1 MRGVPVSRPSWSYRF
16 PPAKWRGPDEVGSFP
31 AKPYPGIRPEG
42 SFIVKDGLVRGLDPA
57 ADGWVCRA
65 TGETVSIEGLNLML
79 AYGSNGNPAKL
90 AENLGTAIAIRCAV
104 RDHAAVWCDARRREG
119 SVVAT
124 LAPVPEIVE
133 EHHVLALT
141 DDELI
146 LVDRWE
152 GHPNVYERQTMPAGS
167 VLLESGAIPHEV
179 LVYVGTERKRP
190 RLWVNGEFW
199 RTAEHSH
206 DEVDARVR
214 RLRTNVSP

>member
-16 PPAKWRGPDEVGSFP
+16 PPATWRGQDEIGSFP
-31 AKPYPGIRPEG
+31 AAPYPGIRPEG
-42 SFIVKDGLVRGLDPA
+42 SFIVEDGLVRGLDPA
-57 ADGWVCRA
+57 ADGWVCRS
-65 TGETVSIEGLNLML
+65 TGETVSIEGLNLVL

-104 RDHAAVWCDARRREG
+104 RDHAAVWCSARRREG

-124 LAPVPEIVE
+124 IAPDPGNTE

-152 GHPNVYERQTMPAGS
+152 GHPNVYERQTMPTGS

-206 DEVDARVR
+206 DEVDARV
-214 RLRTNVSP
+214 P